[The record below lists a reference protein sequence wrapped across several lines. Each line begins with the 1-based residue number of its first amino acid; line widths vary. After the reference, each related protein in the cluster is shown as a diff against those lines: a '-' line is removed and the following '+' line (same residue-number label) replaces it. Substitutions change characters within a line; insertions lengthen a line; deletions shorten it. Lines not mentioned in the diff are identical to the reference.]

1 LTRPT
6 ASGAGGPE
14 GRALA
19 CKNGTAVWEEIS
31 ALATL
36 FTGVAIVATVLLGIR
51 QLRLTAD
58 QLDHLRRATQ
68 LEGAMKIFDD
78 FNTPEFRESFF
89 FIMNE
94 LAKQME
100 DETFRAD
107 VALIGIADNTV
118 HKELHLMRTFERVG
132 TYVKHGLIEGAI
144 IYDYSQPP
152 IVRSWDA
159 LAEVVRIHRAA
170 HGEAFWENF
179 ELLYREAVRFRDSDP
194 GSATKTDDPA
204 P

>member
-1 LTRPT
+1 
-6 ASGAGGPE
+6 
-14 GRALA
+14 
-19 CKNGTAVWEEIS
+19 VWEEIS

-36 FTGVAIVATVLLGIR
+36 FTGVAIVLTVLLGIR

-78 FNTPEFRESFF
+78 FNTAEFRESFF
-89 FIMNE
+89 FIMSE
-94 LAKQME
+94 LPKRME
-100 DETFRAD
+100 EPGFRAD
-107 VALIGIADNTV
+107 VALVGMADDTV

-132 TYVKHGLIEGAI
+132 TYVKNGLIEGAI
-144 IYDYSQPP
+144 IYDYFLPP

-159 LAEVVRIHRAA
+159 LAEVVRIHRTT

-179 ELLYREAVRFRDSDP
+179 ELLYRESLRARSFSPELLVKRDDQ
-194 GSATKTDDPA
+194 GVE
-204 P
+204 